1 MINVISG
8 KGKNKE
14 ERKDSAE
21 IRTLTERKRMFRN
34 RQSEVACS
42 YKMK

>member
-1 MINVISG
+1 MINVVSG

-14 ERKDSAE
+14 ESKDPAE

-34 RQSEVACS
+34 QQSEVACS
-42 YKMK
+42 YEMK